1 MSSFPRTTV
10 GGESLSRMII
20 GTNWFLG
27 WSHCTAAKDAF
38 IKEHFADYRKVA
50 DIIEVFLRAGVDT
63 IMGLVNGPILPSA
76 IEEAQQRTGVKA
88 ILVQTPQFP
97 TNERTPF
104 DGFDLGEVERIL
116 DDVCQCDTA
125 ICMPHTCTTDVMVDK
140 CTREVRQMGLICERI
155 RKRGMIPGLSTHV
168 PETIIYA
175 DETGLDVE
183 TYIAIYNAMG
193 FLMPLEVDWANR
205 IIHNA
210 KKPVMTIKP
219 FAAGQIRP
227 LQGLTFSWNSLRD
240 QDMVTVGTMTP
251 REAAEV
257 IELSLDILAS
267 QPSELELQRTRSKAT
282 VEPGS

>member
-1 MSSFPRTTV
+1 MDSFPRTTV
-10 GGESLSRMII
+10 GGKSLSRMII

-50 DIIEVFLRAGVDT
+50 DILEVFLRAGVDT

-76 IEEAQQRTGVKA
+76 IEEAEQRTGVQA

-97 TNERTPF
+97 TNARTPF
-104 DGFDLGEVERIL
+104 DGFDVGEVECIL
-116 DDVCQCDTA
+116 DDVCQYETA

-140 CTREVRQMGLICERI
+140 CTREVRQIDLICAKI
-155 RKRGMIPGLSTHV
+155 RERGMIPGLSTHV

-193 FLMPLEVDWANR
+193 FLMPLEVDWVNR

-210 KKPVMTIKP
+210 KNPVMTIKP

-240 QDMVTVGTMTP
+240 QDLVTVGTMTP

-257 IELSLDILAS
+257 VELSLDILS
-267 QPSELELQRTRSKAT
+267 RRPSELELQRTRSKAT
-282 VEPGS
+282 VERAG